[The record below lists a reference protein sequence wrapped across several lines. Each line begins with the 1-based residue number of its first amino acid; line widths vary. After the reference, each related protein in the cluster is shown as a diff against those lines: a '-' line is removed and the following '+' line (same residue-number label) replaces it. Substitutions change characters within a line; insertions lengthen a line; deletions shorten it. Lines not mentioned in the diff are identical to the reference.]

1 MDKAIEAAAMAL
13 APEMEG
19 GREFDKMPIDRTQLR
34 EWARKAMC
42 GFNDA
47 TQEDAKEA
55 ARAVLE
61 AIIEALSALPAVGGW
76 LDIESAPKDGSE
88 ILGWRAD
95 SGVLLIRWSSAAEF
109 LTDAELDKWDE
120 EAASQEDWFYADFV
134 AGDRLEGDCLPTHWQ
149 PLPAPPIE

>member
-55 ARAVLE
+55 ARAAIAAYLRNVELSPELMRYNGAPVFIAMCATKADELE
-61 AIIEALSALPAVGGW
+61 KQNG
-76 LDIESAPKDGSE
+76 
-88 ILGWRAD
+88 
-95 SGVLLIRWSSAAEF
+95 
-109 LTDAELDKWDE
+109 
-120 EAASQEDWFYADFV
+120 
-134 AGDRLEGDCLPTHWQ
+134 
-149 PLPAPPIE
+149 

>member
-55 ARAVLE
+55 ARAAIAAYLRNVE
-61 AIIEALSALPAVGGW
+61 ACEVSCAVGW
-76 LDIESAPKDGSE
+76 TYMPDSI
-88 ILGWRAD
+88 AD
-95 SGVLLIRWSSAAEF
+95 AFIAMCAAKA
-109 LTDAELDKWDE
+109 DELEK
-120 EAASQEDWFYADFV
+120 QN
-134 AGDRLEGDCLPTHWQ
+134 G
-149 PLPAPPIE
+149 

>member
-61 AIIEALSALPAVGGW
+61 AIREPTPKMIENGNIALSRNGVDSVIDDDSTHCWQAMLDTALKG
-76 LDIESAPKDGSE
+76 E
-88 ILGWRAD
+88 
-95 SGVLLIRWSSAAEF
+95 
-109 LTDAELDKWDE
+109 
-120 EAASQEDWFYADFV
+120 
-134 AGDRLEGDCLPTHWQ
+134 
-149 PLPAPPIE
+149 

>member
-1 MDKAIEAAAMAL
+1 MDKAIEAAARAL

-55 ARAVLE
+55 ARAAIAAYLRNVE
-61 AIIEALSALPAVGGW
+61 ASERAKTIGADIIFTDGNPDAVDW
-76 LDIESAPKDGSE
+76 NESAGQSFKAMCAAK
-88 ILGWRAD
+88 AD
-95 SGVLLIRWSSAAEF
+95 
-109 LTDAELDKWDE
+109 ELEK
-120 EAASQEDWFYADFV
+120 QN
-134 AGDRLEGDCLPTHWQ
+134 G
-149 PLPAPPIE
+149 

>member
-1 MDKAIEAAAMAL
+1 MTDKAIEAAAMAL

-61 AIIEALSALPAVGGW
+61 AIIAALSALPAVGEW
-76 LDIESAPKDGSE
+76 LDIDEETPANQTL
-88 ILGWRAD
+88 ILGWRDWRDGKWCTEMGPYQTGHRVGAY
-95 SGVLLIRWSSAAEF
+95 SSVSCHGSA
-109 LTDAELDKWDE
+109 TH
-120 EAASQEDWFYADFV
+120 Y
-134 AGDRLEGDCLPTHWQ
+134 LPLSI
-149 PLPAPPIE
+149 LPAPPIE